1 MMGININCKKEN
13 FIKLISEGLK
23 TQETRK
29 SPSLDPYIGKTIYLV
44 ETGNGKATAK
54 IRCKIESKTI
64 YENQMDFYKDFDK
77 HRIGPESFYAPKKG
91 EVIYGY
97 NLANIEI
104 LKDPIVCNNLGIVA
118 RKVVETSEA

>member
-1 MMGININCKKEN
+1 MMGINVNCKKEN
-13 FIKLISEGLK
+13 FIKLIGEGLK

-54 IRCKIESKTI
+54 IRCKIESKTT

-77 HRIGPESFYAPKKG
+77 HRITPDSFYAPKKG

-97 NLANIEI
+97 NLTDIKI
-104 LKDPIVCNNLGIVA
+104 LKKPIPCETLGIVA
-118 RKVVETSEA
+118 RKVVETNEA